1 MFKLTVEH
9 PDHVP
14 GARASLQKTLRM
26 DGQGLFPESIR
37 GAMLA
42 VPCKRMLR
50 AVYGSAWKAI
60 CAWAWI
66 ELSETATYYRQRIY
80 LTKLEREIRREL
92 ETEDA

>member
-1 MFKLTVEH
+1 MFKLSVAN
-9 PDHVP
+9 PDRVP
-14 GARASLQKTLRM
+14 GARESLQRTLRI
-26 DGQGLFPESIR
+26 DGQGLLPESIR

-60 CAWAWI
+60 CAWAWT
-66 ELSETATYYRQRIY
+66 ELREAATYYRQKVY

-92 ETEDA
+92 EAEDA